1 MSNNRIT
8 RRDLFQ
14 YSAMLA
20 AFSVTAPIRAAVL
33 PKVRGG
39 INFKNTVFYV
49 PGYRPQRAR
58 CQGIPLSSH
67 SNFTAGIADD
77 YQGPKTM
84 VSRFEWGGKIHRKVF
99 PLKGHQI
106 TVSKQFPLAFFNS
119 IDHPTMV
126 SFDRESLELDR
137 IIKPHSKQFVGGGH
151 ALFTDDNCC
160 LINLERRD
168 MRPFQGK
175 IEDHYGA
182 IVIRDPLTM
191 KVMTAFS
198 CYGIN
203 PHEIRRVDDHTV
215 AVSNYGSTG
224 WPLDHQQRAYPY
236 VIEPSITVIDIH
248 NGKLLEK
255 YVAPDKQMEVRHLAV
270 DSRGGLLA
278 IQTRLVEAKDENHY
292 SSEGPQIFEADDTVD
307 YRLWFAP
314 APLLSISN
322 RTTGVVKLSN
332 PMDQRQGQS
341 MLYDPQYDEFI
352 ITYTS
357 SHRIAVVDAQNSVVK
372 RVIKTDQLGI
382 QYPRG
387 IQLLPN
393 NTHYAISGSWR
404 NIRLFSRG
412 SHLPVETKDGN
423 RYETFYGHSHMSVI

>member
-1 MSNNRIT
+1 MRNNRIT
-8 RRDLFQ
+8 RRMLLQ
-14 YSAMLA
+14 SSAMLV
-20 AFSVTAPIRAAVL
+20 AFSATTPIRAAAL
-33 PKVRGG
+33 PKVKEG
-39 INFKNTVFYV
+39 INFNNPVFYL

-58 CQGIPLSSH
+58 CQGIPLSLH
-67 SNFTAGIADD
+67 PDFTAGIADD

-106 TVSKQFPLAFFNS
+106 TVSRQFPLAFFNS
-119 IDHPTMV
+119 IDHPAMV

-137 IIKPHSKQFVGGGH
+137 IIKPHSKEFVGGGH

-160 LINLERRD
+160 LINLERRA
-168 MRPFQGK
+168 MQPFQGK

-191 KVMTAFS
+191 KVMTVFS

-203 PHEIRRVDDHTV
+203 PHEIRRVNDNTV

-224 WPLDHQQRAYPY
+224 WPLDHQQRSHPN
-236 VIEPSITVIDIH
+236 VIEPSITIIDIH
-248 NGKLLEK
+248 SGKLLEK
-255 YVAPDKQMEVRHLAV
+255 YVAPDKHMEVRHLAV

-278 IQTRLVEAKDENHY
+278 IQTRLVDAKDEIRY
-292 SSEGPQIFEADDTVD
+292 SGDGPQVYEADDTVD
-307 YRLWFAP
+307 YKLWFAP
-314 APLLSISN
+314 APLLSTSKG
-322 RTTGVVKLSN
+322 TTNIVRLSN

-357 SHRIAVVDAQNSVVK
+357 SHRIAVVDAQNCAVK
-372 RVIKTDQLGI
+372 RVIKTDQIGI

-387 IQLLPN
+387 IQLLPDK
-393 NTHYAISGSWR
+393 THYAISGSWR
-404 NIRLFSRG
+404 NIRLLSRG
-412 SHLPVETKDGN
+412 SHLPVEMKAGN